1 MRSGDI
7 RTHMLHVFESSIM
20 DDTTSPPSL
29 HPAVVASRERGVL
42 HDVGHG
48 QGSFSWLVGELCAKQ
63 GFWPDTI
70 SSDNH
75 KQNIVGPA
83 YDLPTVMIRMLHFG
97 MPLYDIIKAVT
108 LTPALAIRKESEIG
122 SLSPGR
128 SADVTVLKLSDC
140 DVMLEDCLLEMRK
153 ITQRLEPVAVWKSGE
168 RINIEEQLPEWP
180 DRSKDYLQEQEQLN
194 TLKK

>member
-1 MRSGDI
+1 MF
-7 RTHMLHVFESSIM
+7 HVFESGLM
-20 DDTTSPPSL
+20 DNTTSPPSL
-29 HPAVVASRERGVL
+29 HPAIVVSRERGVL

-48 QGSFSWLVGELCAKQ
+48 RGSFSWLVGELYAKQ

-70 SSDNH
+70 SSDHH
-75 KQNIVGPA
+75 KQNILGPA
-83 YDLPTVMIRMLHFG
+83 YDLPTVMTKMHHLG

-140 DVMLEDCLLEMRK
+140 DVTLEDSHLEMRK
-153 ITQRLEPVAVWKSGE
+153 ITQRLEPVAVWRSGE
-168 RINIEEQLPEWP
+168 KIDIEERWPEWP
-180 DRSKDYLQEQEQLN
+180 NKSKGYLQEQEKVN
-194 TLKK
+194 IWKK